1 MFDTFSSIQ
10 QYSIQY
16 LNKPLWKQNPL
27 DILFFSICRYFLDA
41 FRRLVLLVLPKF
53 HMWIKCNICNAF
65 SKLHANLWNG
75 TNVIP
80 SLEDS
85 VQQFCVAAPC
95 FSERTMIFS
104 CVYDNCNTALSCV
117 LCYFGSFIEKL
128 LIKKGWGKTQDRII
142 VMMKKLGR
150 KYLNFFMAT
159 VKVPHVNIVNH
170 ILVFLDAK
178 HV

>member
-1 MFDTFSSIQ
+1 MRSDVWSCF
-10 QYSIQY
+10 
-16 LNKPLWKQNPL
+16 
-27 DILFFSICRYFLDA
+27 IC
-41 FRRLVLLVLPKF
+41 
-53 HMWIKCNICNAF
+53 MWIKCNICNAF
-65 SKLHANLWNG
+65 SKLHANLWSG

-80 SLEDS
+80 SLEDC
-85 VQQFCVAAPC
+85 VQLFCVAAPC

-142 VMMKKLGR
+142 VMMKKLGQ

-159 VKVPHVNIVNH
+159 VTVPHVNH
-170 ILVFLDAK
+170 ILFLQFASASIYFQLLK
-178 HV
+178 WNGKFRERTFLSAH